1 MGLDRIHTLRRADAL
16 VRTGQLAEARECLVA
31 LAAEAPDDWS
41 VVQAAADLC
50 RRTGRARDAVR
61 LWLGMARHF
70 ARSGVPGRAEQ
81 IYEDV
86 RQLAPDD
93 RAATFRLAELASA
106 AGDRERARLLLA
118 EVVQSAGV
126 GPGPSVTG
134 APGTEAVVASLTAG
148 RFEDARMALVRLV
161 VASRGVDPALTQAWL
176 DATARDPGAMTA
188 LAMALSDVCL
198 VAGDASGSVQ
208 VLREFLARAPGEPEV
223 LRHLVA
229 MALEAGAGA
238 PVLDAQAELAE
249 ALLQRGCAA
258 DALSVAEDLVAR
270 LPDTANRARLE
281 RVRAAVAAAGHVGQ
295 TVESPEAQPAAAV
308 TEGLLRDLSDALE
321 ALGTP

>member
-1 MGLDRIHTLRRADAL
+1 M
-16 VRTGQLAEARECLVA
+16 
-31 LAAEAPDDWS
+31 
-41 VVQAAADLC
+41 
-50 RRTGRARDAVR
+50 
-61 LWLGMARHF
+61 F
-70 ARSGVPGRAEQ
+70 
-81 IYEDV
+81 
-86 RQLAPDD
+86 
-93 RAATFRLAELASA
+93 
-106 AGDRERARLLLA
+106 
-118 EVVQSAGV
+118 QSL
-126 GPGPSVTG
+126 P
-134 APGTEAVVASLTAG
+134 
-148 RFEDARMALVRLV
+148 
-161 VASRGVDPALTQAWL
+161 
-176 DATARDPGAMTA
+176 
-188 LAMALSDVCL
+188 LSDVCL